1 MAALVPTKNFIEL
14 GLESLD
20 QWPWYRKLC
29 YFLKLTK
36 NKSPKYLFKNIR
48 TVRSTH
54 TEQETWT
61 IFLNSRL
68 GILFS
73 EIHTSHPL

>member
-1 MAALVPTKNFIEL
+1 MAALVSTKNFMEL
-14 GLESLD
+14 GLESLQ
-20 QWPWYRKLC
+20 QWPWYRKLY
-29 YFLKLTK
+29 YFLTLTK
-36 NKSPKYLFKNIR
+36 NKSPKYLFNNIP